1 MREQEPTREDSKRE
15 LRVTWQRGND
25 ILEEQVN

>member
-15 LRVTWQRGND
+15 PRVMWQRGND